1 MLGLEDIDILELFDG
16 NPLDDARV
24 DKFVNRIVDMTYRI
38 TSDAKNGER
47 ANAIANE
54 GFVALTSFLDKD
66 MKC

>member
-1 MLGLEDIDILELFDG
+1 MELFDG
-16 NPLDDARV
+16 TPLDDARV